1 MNVSSVSPEL
11 ALVDPELRAELLAAL
26 PPIEPYSFLQIR
38 DVPSPAPVPIATK
51 RARRRRPPLVLAA
64 AAYFVSSAARVVV
77 MDALFVL
84 GLAGAVACVQLV
96 A

>member
-11 ALVDPELRAELLAAL
+11 ALVDPELRAELLASL

-38 DVPSPAPVPIATK
+38 DVPSPAPVPIAAK
-51 RARRRRPPLVLAA
+51 RARRRPPLVLAA